1 MEVLG
6 VFEGGGARGFAHVG
20 ALRATER
27 RGLSFRAVAGTS
39 IGAIIASLVAAGYR
53 SDELFSVDPASGE
66 EHGLLALDL
75 EAILLDP
82 AEYTRVNR
90 LKSHLQGKKG
100 GALVRW
106 FLNGFKRTWLAA
118 LFLPD
123 ISVLAYFFHRKIIKD
138 IWTRSG
144 AVGSERLRDWL
155 NEQLAAKL
163 RLPKGT
169 RVRFKDLPISLRVVT
184 TNLSTC
190 DIQVFGSENTPDVE
204 VAHAVSAS
212 AAFPFFFRPVR
223 IGDHMFVDG
232 GLVSNAPAWLLDDIR
247 ANSSI
252 LLHTF
257 NFKLLEPEED
267 VLDTVWPRTEETRL
281 LPFSRRLIPSSLN
294 SRFALESRLIDDFHV
309 PNLRSPVRT
318 LDFDQIRGRRQELA
332 DLGEDGVSEYY
343 RKNIGPRLRSEME
356 AGLRVYMD
364 LVRELLFIN
373 GPLRASLV
381 QRTSLGQARCVYAAG
396 YTGDADEGM
405 NFRVAEDTPA
415 KVLELSEPILIRCKE
430 IDANQ
435 SQSRLSRLA
444 NSIRPAEIK
453 LVYSIPIF
461 SDAAEWEKS
470 SIHEREQPFAALVF
484 QFNEIDDR
492 LLLDPTFED
501 ISSAIAQAIGTF
513 WTDKPANATL
523 SSTNW
528 MAASDDWHALSSSG
542 FYISKRKD
550 RAPLDEEMLARL
562 EAANRLTG

>member
-39 IGAIIASLVAAGYR
+39 IGAIIAALVAAGYR
-53 SDELFSVDPASGE
+53 SEELFSVDPASGE
-66 EHGLLALDL
+66 ETGLLALDL

-82 AEYTRVNR
+82 EEYARINR
-90 LKSHLQGKKG
+90 LKSHLRGKKG
-100 GALVRW
+100 RPLARW
-106 FLNGFKRTWLAA
+106 FLNGFNRTLLASM
-118 LFLPD
+118 FLPGF
-123 ISVLAYFFHRKIIKD
+123 SVLAYLFHRKILKD

-155 NEQLAAKL
+155 NEQIAKKL
-163 RLPKGT
+163 GLPKGT
-169 RVRFKDLPISLRVVT
+169 RVRFKDLPMSLRVVT

-190 DIQVFGSENTPDVE
+190 DIQVFGSDNTPDVE

-223 IGDHMFVDG
+223 IGDHLFVDG
-232 GLVSNAPAWLLDDIR
+232 GLVSNAPAWVLDDIR

-252 LLHTF
+252 LLHTV
-257 NFKLLEPEED
+257 NFKLLEPKED
-267 VLDTVWPRTEETRL
+267 LLETVWPRTKETRL

-294 SRFALESRLIDDFHV
+294 SRFILESRLIDDFHV

-318 LDFDQIRGRRQELA
+318 LDFDQIRERRQELA
-332 DLGEDGVSEYY
+332 NLGEEGVSEYY
-343 RKNIGPRLRSEME
+343 TKNIGPRLHSEME
-356 AGLRVYMD
+356 AALRVYMD
-364 LVRELLFIN
+364 LVREILFIN

-381 QRTSLGQARCVYAAG
+381 QRTTFGQARCVYAAG

-405 NFRVAEDTPA
+405 NFRVSDDTPA
-415 KVLELSEPILIRCKE
+415 KVLELSEPVLIKCKE
-430 IDANQ
+430 IDPNQ
-435 SQSRLSRLA
+435 SQSRLSRVV
-444 NSIRPAEIK
+444 NSIRPADVS

-461 SDAAEWEKS
+461 SDAAQWEKS
-470 SIHEREQPFAALVF
+470 SIHDRDPPFAALVF
-484 QFNEIDDR
+484 QFNEIDDL

-501 ISSAIAQAIGTF
+501 VFSAIAQAIGTF
-513 WTDKPANATL
+513 WTDKPANHTL
-523 SSTNW
+523 QPTNW
-528 MAASDDWHALSSSG
+528 MVASDDWQALSSSG